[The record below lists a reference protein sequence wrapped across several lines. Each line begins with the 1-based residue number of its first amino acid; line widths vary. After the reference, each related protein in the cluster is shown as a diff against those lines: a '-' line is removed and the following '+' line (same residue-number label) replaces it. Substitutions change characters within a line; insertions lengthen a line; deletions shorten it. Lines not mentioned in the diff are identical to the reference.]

1 MRYFIDLSYCGT
13 KFNGWQHQKKQG
25 DSRCVQYVI
34 EQTLT
39 ILTKQPH
46 EVTGCGRTDTGVH
59 AIHYTAH
66 TDSNFI
72 LSEISFINKLNRFL
86 PDDIVIHYIYPV
98 AESAHARFDAINRS
112 YVYHMHLEKSP
123 FPNLSYY
130 YPYKKPSLEKLSQA
144 ASLIIGNHDFFA
156 FCKTK
161 TDVKTTIC
169 NVYNAEWI
177 YKDENKLEFHIT
189 ADRFLRGM
197 VRLIVGMCL
206 DVERG
211 KMTINEVAEA
221 LHTKNRLSRSW
232 SVPAIGLFLHSIEY
246 PAQLKCKIYHNI

>member
-13 KFNGWQHQKKQG
+13 NFNGWQSQHTQAN
-25 DSRCVQYVI
+25 SRCVQSVV
-34 EQTLT
+34 EQALT
-39 ILTKQPH
+39 ILTKQSH

-59 AIHYTAH
+59 AIHYRAH
-66 TDSNFI
+66 TDSDFL

-86 PDDIVIHYIYPV
+86 PDDIVIHHIFPV
-98 AESAHARFDAINRS
+98 DESAHARFDAINRS
-112 YVYHMHLEKSP
+112 YVYHLHLEKNP
-123 FPNLSYY
+123 FPELSYY
-130 YPYKKPSLEKLSQA
+130 YPFKKLSLEKLNQA
-144 ASLIIGNHDFFA
+144 ASLIIGNRDFFA
-156 FCKTK
+156 FCKTR

-169 NVYNAEWI
+169 NVYKAEWI
-177 YKDENKLEFHIT
+177 LRGENKLEFHIT

-211 KMTINEVAEA
+211 KLTINEVAEA
-221 LHTKNRLSRSW
+221 LQTKNRLPRSW

-246 PAQLKCKIYHNI
+246 PSQLKTK